1 MVRVHNLTEDKKKK
15 KKKAYVD
22 VYEKFTVVFHIKVA
36 LKGK

>member
-1 MVRVHNLTEDKKKK
+1 MVRVHNLTEDKKK

-22 VYEKFTVVFHIKVA
+22 VYEKFTVMFHTKVA